1 MAAYN
6 NIAKATIICLENI
19 YRKGKLFMNGYKRKS
34 KLVKKDKILRFREFE
49 RRTAALALAS
59 SFAIM
64 MSSCGAAQAPN
75 TVETSARSSIT
86 EISTEAEKLPQ
97 KSEETTQVIIT
108 EEQTTTIF
116 ESTEATTPKPQE
128 PPQPTLPPETE
139 EPIIPEEPKKEETEP
154 KIEVR
159 ESVFFESTP
168 YRTIY
173 IDDDTL
179 YDDENIVENEGKNGS
194 IKITIYST
202 YIDGVWQSDRSK
214 RETIS
219 FSQER
224 VIRRGTKASTTSE
237 EKTITETV
245 EKYSTIYEE
254 CDTMEI
260 GTTKIKTEG
269 KDSVATRVFRYIY
282 KHGTLFET
290 ILISESISERVDEV
304 ILVGTKEPEK
314 KDDGSF
320 GMPFKDA
327 AHGGRD
333 YSVTQYFGSGHNAL
347 DFGVYYGEPIVSSMS
362 GTVIAAYDEGHF
374 SKDNILWTYGT
385 YVVIQHEGYRTYYA
399 HLSSRTVSV
408 GDRVEKG
415 QVIGHSGNTGRVNT
429 SAQGP
434 YAGTHLHFEI
444 RKYNPSL
451 GAYHTVDPTLYLPWW
466 N

>member
-1 MAAYN
+1 MAEYN
-6 NIAKATIICLENI
+6 NIAKATRFCLENI

-49 RRTAALALAS
+49 KKTAALALAS
-59 SFAIM
+59 SFALM
-64 MSSCGAAQAPN
+64 MTACGTAQS
-75 TVETSARSSIT
+75 TYTGETSTRSTLVQTSAET
-86 EISTEAEKLPQ
+86 EKVP
-97 KSEETTQVIIT
+97 SESKETTSTIVS
-108 EEQTTTIF
+108 EEQTTIIF
-116 ESTEATTPKPQE
+116 ETTEATIPE
-128 PPQPTLPPETE
+128 PPQTTAPTETDAPIVPDVSEEEETE
-139 EPIIPEEPKKEETEP
+139 ERTE
-154 KIEVR
+154 IR
-159 ESVFFESTP
+159 ESVFFESIP
-168 YRTIY
+168 YRTVY
-173 IDDDTL
+173 IDDDSL
-179 YDDENIVENEGKNGS
+179 YDDENVVESEGANGTV
-194 IKITIYST
+194 KITIYST
-202 YIDGVWQSDRSK
+202 YINGIWQSESSK

-219 FSQER
+219 FSKER
-224 VIRRGTKASTTSE
+224 VIRRGTKPSITYE

-269 KDSVATRVFRYIY
+269 KNSVATRNFRYIY
-282 KHGTLFET
+282 KHGVLSET

-304 ILVGTKEPEK
+304 ILVGTKEPEQK
-314 KDDGSF
+314 NDGSF

-327 AHGGRD
+327 AHGGKD

-362 GTVIAAYDEGHF
+362 GTVIAAYDEGYF

-408 GDRVEKG
+408 GDKVEKG

-444 RKYNPSL
+444 RKYYSSL
-451 GAYHTVDPTLYLPWW
+451 GVYRTVDPTLYLPWW